1 MTYFMTV
8 INGADKCQ
16 EHGYMLIKYM
26 FEAFNKCIINI
37 AKSLSTGYES
47 IKSLFYFIVKSG
59 KRFVCL
65 VEKIHTGHLSIEV
78 THTQL
83 IILLQVL
90 HSEHVCNL
98 MGTYAILNIR
108 TDNF

>member
-1 MTYFMTV
+1 MTYFVTV

-16 EHGYMLIKYM
+16 EHGCMLIKYM

-37 AKSLSTGYES
+37 VKSLSAGHES
-47 IKSLFYFIVKSG
+47 IKSLVCFIVKSG

-65 VEKIHTGHLSIEV
+65 VEKIHTGYLSMEV
-78 THTQL
+78 TYTQL
-83 IILLQVL
+83 VILLQVL
-90 HSEHVCNL
+90 HSEHVRNL
-98 MGTYAILNIR
+98 MGTYVILNIR